1 MRTRRVRLDGDAYT
15 SPRGRGGDTPGAC
28 KAVQRSEEPR
38 RRACRPTIPA
48 STPQERTRGRPGLP
62 DGIAVLYVPASTPQE
77 RTRGRPAARESAG
90 ACLEHPGNRLAPM
103 RSAAGCNSAARPGA
117 TRPARGTSPP
127 RPGFQARPPQLQ
139 QRARPGSTKGGRGRE
154 LWTEPA
160 YRRAVPGG
168 RRGGGGGG
176 GGGGPRASGE
186 PKACFQLPGPCPWP

>member
-1 MRTRRVRLDGDAYT
+1 MRTRRVRLDGDTYT

-28 KAVQRSEEPR
+28 NAVQGSEEPR

-90 ACLEHPGNRLAPM
+90 AYLEHPGNRLAPM
-103 RSAAGCNSAARPGA
+103 RSAAGCNSAAGLGA
-117 TRPARGTSPP
+117 ARPARGTSPP

-168 RRGGGGGG
+168 RRRGGGAARGR
-176 GGGGPRASGE
+176 RASQRHVFNCWG
-186 PKACFQLPGPCPWP
+186 PAPGPSA

>member
-1 MRTRRVRLDGDAYT
+1 MRTRRVRLDGDTYT

-28 KAVQRSEEPR
+28 KAVQGSEEPR

-103 RSAAGCNSAARPGA
+103 RSAAGCNSAAGLGA
-117 TRPARGTSPP
+117 ARPARGTSPP

-168 RRGGGGGG
+168 RRRGGGS
-176 GGGGPRASGE
+176 GPRASG
-186 PKACFQLPGPCPWP
+186 